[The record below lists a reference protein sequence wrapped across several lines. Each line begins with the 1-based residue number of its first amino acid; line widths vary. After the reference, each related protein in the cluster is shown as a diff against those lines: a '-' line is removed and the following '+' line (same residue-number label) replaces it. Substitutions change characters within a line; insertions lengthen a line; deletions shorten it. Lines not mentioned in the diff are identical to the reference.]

1 MTWGRRLL
9 VAFDQLGNTLCDGD
23 PDETISSRVGK
34 AALAGSRWALVAECL
49 INAMFLIV
57 TGERDHC
64 RNSIEADEGI
74 EP

>member
-9 VAFDQLGNTLCDGD
+9 VALDQLGNTLCDGD

-34 AALAGSRWALVAECL
+34 AALKGKRWGLVCEYL
-49 INAMFLIV
+49 INALFRAV

-64 RNSIEADEGI
+64 RKHIEWDEAGGQ
-74 EP
+74 

>member
-9 VAFDQLGNTLCDGD
+9 VALDQLGNTLFDGD

-34 AALAGSRWALVAECL
+34 AALNGKRWALVAEHL
-49 INAMFLIV
+49 INALFLAV

-64 RNSIEADEGI
+64 RNNIEADEGV
-74 EP
+74 ER